1 MPFRHTVSLLVCIS
15 LLAACTAQPQPL
27 SPAMR
32 QQLGKVY
39 LVSSG
44 KPTATFINGDLD
56 SGGMSGALRGA
67 GKAASDGMEKCVS
80 SSVVT
85 MQLAPLV
92 LLVCSVLVV
101 PVSMVSG
108 SVAGSRTTQSPEA
121 LAAMK
126 QRVNDS
132 LHSADFSLAL
142 VNLVDE
148 AGQHNERLASYELA
162 HGTLPPVEGKDSLYA
177 QAARWDYQTVME
189 IDVLKAGLEDGDGSV
204 PLLQL
209 AMTVKVT
216 LVDTATG
223 RVRNVQEYDYTSSP
237 QPARYW
243 LEEDYGTLSRAIVQA
258 NTGLVQQ
265 IVDNTFIK

>member
-1 MPFRHTVSLLVCIS
+1 MRFRRTVSFLACIT
-15 LLAACTAQPQPL
+15 LLAACASQPQPL

-39 LVSSG
+39 LVSGGQS
-44 KPTATFINGDLD
+44 TATFISGDLD
-56 SGGMSGALRGA
+56 SGGVSGAMRGA
-67 GKAASDGMEKCVS
+67 GKAAGDSLERCMS
-80 SSVVT
+80 SAIAT
-85 MQLAPLV
+85 MQLAPVV

-101 PVSMVSG
+101 PASVVNG

-132 LHSADFSLAL
+132 LRGADLSTAL

-148 AGQHNERLASYELA
+148 AGQHNARLAPYELA
-162 HGTLPPVEGKDSLYA
+162 HGTLPPLEGKDSLYA

-223 RVRNVQEYDYTSSP
+223 RVRDVQEYDYTSSP

-258 NTGLVQQ
+258 NTGLAQQ
-265 IVDNTFIK
+265 IVDTVFLK